1 MNYQKP
7 YENMKKKSSL
17 VLVHGIVM
25 QSPRNSIIAKPKNPL
40 FKGLEKTS
48 TITSKSKWHSL
59 VMDPSFQ
66 KLVVWVLII
75 HVGEVEGLEEGS
87 RRIWVFQPRASKAN
101 TANGTIGMAKGRVG

>member
-1 MNYQKP
+1 
-7 YENMKKKSSL
+7 
-17 VLVHGIVM
+17 
-25 QSPRNSIIAKPKNPL
+25 
-40 FKGLEKTS
+40 LEKTS